1 MEYTCKYQKKC
12 FCFNLSKLLVNGK
25 LKILCMML
33 FIIIKQN
40 KSKQNKYNKI
50 LPKHVSLQ
58 CQEVFEVLLSNMF
71 FETGS
76 HQLAQDVLEL
86 TIILLLLGLQGCA
99 SMLLDRFW
107 FVKEYYYLKK
117 HEFEKIETVNVV
129 EDYSFITW
137 YKD

>member
-1 MEYTCKYQKKC
+1 
-12 FCFNLSKLLVNGK
+12 
-25 LKILCMML
+25 
-33 FIIIKQN
+33 
-40 KSKQNKYNKI
+40 
-50 LPKHVSLQ
+50 
-58 CQEVFEVLLSNMF
+58 MF
-71 FETGS
+71 FEPGS

-107 FVKEYYYLKK
+107 FVKEYYHLKK